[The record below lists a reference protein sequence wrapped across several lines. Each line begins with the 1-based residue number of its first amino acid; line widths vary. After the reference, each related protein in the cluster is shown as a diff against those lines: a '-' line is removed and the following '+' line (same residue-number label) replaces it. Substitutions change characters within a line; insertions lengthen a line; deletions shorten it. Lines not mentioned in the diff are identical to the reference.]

1 MNFQFLNLP
10 SKPSKPREVCLTMI
24 IDSGSGLQSIRDYLE
39 SGHEYVDYV
48 KLGWGTSVVTL
59 NIEEKLKLYQEF
71 EIPVCL
77 GGTLFEVAFIQGKF
91 EAFIDAAID
100 MGVDMIEVSDG
111 AIEMEE
117 KDKLNCIEKVAKRI
131 KVISEY
137 GSKDSATIRAPHY
150 WVSGMKNE
158 IEAGAWKVI
167 AEGRESGTSGLYRGT
182 SELRTGLVEEIID
195 SIPQDKILWEAPQK
209 SHQAWFIKE
218 FGKDVN
224 LGNIAL
230 KDIIPLETLRRGLR
244 GDTLLKFYEESKVG
258 DRS

>member
-10 SKPSKPREVCLTMI
+10 SRPSKPREVGVTMI
-24 IDSGSGLQSIRDYLE
+24 IDSGYGVRTIRDVLE
-39 SGHEYVDYV
+39 VGHTYADYV
-48 KLGWGTSVVTL
+48 KLGWGTSVITQNL
-59 NIEEKLKLYQEF
+59 SEKIKLYKEF
-71 EIPVCL
+71 GIPVCL

-91 EAFIDAAID
+91 EEFLDAAID
-100 MGVDMIEVSDG
+100 LDVDMIEVSDG
-111 AIEMEE
+111 SIVMEE
-117 KDKLNCIEKVAKRI
+117 KDKLSCIEKVAKRI

-137 GSKDSATIRAPHY
+137 GSKDSAHIRAPHY

-158 IEAGAWKVI
+158 LASGAWKVI
-167 AEGRESGTSGLYRGT
+167 AEGRESGTSGLYRGS

-195 SIPQDKILWEAPQK
+195 SIPQEDILWEAPQK

-230 KDIIPLETLRRGLR
+230 KDIVPLETLRLGLR
-244 GDTLLKFYEESKVG
+244 GDTLLKFHEK
-258 DRS
+258 